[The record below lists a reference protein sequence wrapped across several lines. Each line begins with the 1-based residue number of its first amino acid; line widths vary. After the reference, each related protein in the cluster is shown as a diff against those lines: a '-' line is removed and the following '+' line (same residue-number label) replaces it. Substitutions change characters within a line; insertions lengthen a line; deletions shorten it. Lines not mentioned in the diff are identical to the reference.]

1 MSNPYIVSIVDL
13 PRTEGAEREFRME
26 LPAPAE
32 CGVALMGV
40 PQGEPIEVDLRL
52 QSVSEGVLVLGDAR
66 ATAVGQC
73 ARCLRDLTVPMDE
86 VVTELVFYPESRQA
100 LLDEGDEEAEDMPL
114 VVDDRIDLEPIIRDA
129 LILSMP
135 LSPLCRPDCPGLCSE
150 CGEPWDDL
158 PADHKHEFLDPRF
171 SALDALAAQLAGE
184 EATDVGEDG
193 RA

>member
-86 VVTELVFYPESRQA
+86 AVTELVFYPESRQA

-184 EATDVGEDG
+184 EATDAGEGG

>member
-1 MSNPYIVSIVDL
+1 MSNPCIVSIVDL

-73 ARCLRDLTVPMDE
+73 ARCLRDLTVTMDE
-86 VVTELVFYPESRQA
+86 AVTELVFYPESRQA

-114 VVDDRIDLEPIIRDA
+114 VVDDRIDLEPVIRDA

-150 CGEPWDDL
+150 CGEPWDEL
-158 PADHKHEFLDPRF
+158 SADHKHEFLDPRF
-171 SALDALAAQLAGE
+171 SALDTLAAQLAGE
-184 EATDVGEDG
+184 EATDAGEGG